1 MDYSPFNPVIWLIFA
16 GFVALTYLTVRV
28 FHGKYPNYP
37 QSAEK
42 DEGQEHIADTQV
54 QTESSTP
61 VENSD

>member
-42 DEGQEHIADTQV
+42 DEGQQDITDTQV
-54 QTESSTP
+54 QTEISTP
-61 VENSD
+61 VENSN